1 MILLIGGT
9 GQVGLRVAKLLPRG
23 QAVRALAHSD
33 ASAQTLA
40 QLGIETVRGDLG
52 APETLARAFA
62 GVDTLFLLTPFS
74 PEQLQH
80 EQNALDAGRELRR
93 VVKVSV
99 INDGGIAIAKAHEE
113 IGRRLRERE
122 IEATLLRP
130 DFFVSNLLAQLDL
143 IRSGQLIYPAGEA
156 RRTFVDPADI
166 AEVAVAELTAEIPV
180 GGELI
185 LTGPE
190 SLSFA
195 ELAAR
200 IAAILG
206 SEVQFVDAPASAWRE
221 GLLAAGVPEFY
232 ADALVELFERDIKPL
247 GTVAPSGDVER
258 VLGRPPQP
266 VDRFIRDELAGALA

>member
-1 MILLIGGT
+1 VILLIGGT
-9 GQVGLRVAKLLPRG
+9 GQVGLRVAKLLQRRRD
-23 QAVRALAHSD
+23 VRALAHSD
-33 ASAQTLA
+33 ASAQALE

-80 EQNALDAGRELRR
+80 EQNALDAGQELRR
-93 VVKVSV
+93 VVKVSA
-99 INDGGIAIAKAHEE
+99 INDGGIAIANAHEE
-113 IGRRLRERE
+113 IGRRLTERE
-122 IEATLLRP
+122 IDATLLRP

-166 AEVAVAELTAEIPV
+166 AEVAVAELTAETPLR
-180 GGELI
+180 GQLI

-190 SLSFA
+190 SLGFPD
-195 ELAAR
+195 LAGR

-206 SEVQFVDAPASAWRE
+206 REVKFVDAPASAWRE
-221 GLLAAGVPEFY
+221 GLLGAGVPEFY
-232 ADALVELFERDIKPL
+232 ADALVELFERDIKPT

-266 VDRFIRDELAGALA
+266 VDRFIRDELAPALA